1 MFQMCVHLF
10 LYLLVVVVVSA
21 DTMLKTTING
31 CPSWNRPLT
40 RSLEA
45 SLAQSSLTCLKK
57 LSTCWCIMTG
67 KDTCDICSPRQTHGT
82 LTYWWQ
88 WSQWGGGVH
97 FTERT
102 HPWSPANISCMQM
115 TAMLSFVDRFKVFAD
130 YEDYIHCQEKVNA
143 LYKVC
148 PWKSDLRQTLENKIW
163 AVFKAASGL
172 INPRHTG

>member
-1 MFQMCVHLF
+1 MDEKTNRKNNDFVHQIRRKKSTCSTCTSWLLLCTTDRLLLHMLVFQMCVYLF
-10 LYLLVVVVVSA
+10 LYLLLVVFVSA

-67 KDTCDICSPRQTHGT
+67 KDTCDICSPRQTHGK

-88 WSQWGGGVH
+88 WSQWEGRGWGQ
-97 FTERT
+97 RIKQQ
-102 HPWSPANISCMQM
+102 N
-115 TAMLSFVDRFKVFAD
+115 
-130 YEDYIHCQEKVNA
+130 
-143 LYKVC
+143 
-148 PWKSDLRQTLENKIW
+148 
-163 AVFKAASGL
+163 
-172 INPRHTG
+172 